1 MEGDLEPGDML
12 VLSLKLAA
20 LGLGLLDLLL
30 IVIDY
35 YAN

>member
-20 LGLGLLDLLL
+20 LGLFLLDILLA
-30 IVIDY
+30 IVDA